1 MKPVARRDGLVV
13 RDLAGEVVVYD
24 LERHEAHCLNE
35 TAAAVYRL
43 ADGRRDVAGIAR
55 DLAGGTV
62 TGEESVVS
70 LALEQLAEAGLLV
83 ESNPPSAGPDG
94 LSRRELMRRVA
105 VGAAVALPLVTSVLA
120 PTPAEAAAT
129 CVADCTGQ
137 TAGTPCNVCGGGVP
151 PCTDSCD
158 GAGNCSDGC

>member
-1 MKPVARRDGLVV
+1 MKPVARRGGLVV

-35 TAAAVYRL
+35 TAARVYRL

-55 DLAGGTV
+55 DLGGGESAGD
-62 TGEESVVS
+62 ESAVE
-70 LALEQLAEAGLLV
+70 LALEQLAAARLL
-83 ESNPPSAGPDG
+83 EPPLSSARPEGF
-94 LSRRELMRRVA
+94 SRREIMRKAA

-129 CVADCTGQ
+129 CVASC
-137 TAGTPCNVCGGGVP
+137 AGKPAFTPCNVCGGGVP
-151 PCTDSCD
+151 PCPDMCD
-158 GAGNCSDGC
+158 GAGSCSDGC